1 MIKTSE
7 LKKKEVISVNGERL
21 GLIKDIELDLTKGK
35 IKAVVVP
42 GERKLFGVLSGPNDV
57 VINWNQIQKI
67 GEDVILV
74 NLDEF
79 ANFEGNIT
87 EVN

>member
-21 GLIKDIELDLTKGK
+21 GLIKDIELDLNKGR

-42 GERKLFGVLSGPNDV
+42 GEKKLFGVLSDRNDL

-79 ANFEGNIT
+79 ANFENDIT
-87 EVN
+87 EVK

>member
-21 GLIKDIELDLTKGK
+21 GLIKDIELDLSRGK
-35 IKAVVVP
+35 IKSVVVP
-42 GERKLFGVLSGPNDV
+42 GERKFFGVLSSPNDL
-57 VINWNQIQKI
+57 VINWDQIQKI

-79 ANFEGNIT
+79 VNFDGDIA
-87 EVN
+87 EVK